1 MSQSTNGN
9 NVHCALGSLRG
20 AQHHHHDRLPHD
32 RGFAPTHAC
41 LRSAAVSCLPGLSYL
56 TEEFIEPLF
65 GCVEICNAN
74 YRLLQG
80 LCVRSARCDHLG
92 HNDDDDDDDD
102 NDNDDDNDD
111 DDGPG
116 RCRRLCR
123 R

>member
-41 LRSAAVSCLPGLSYL
+41 LRSAAVSCLPGLS
-56 TEEFIEPLF
+56 
-65 GCVEICNAN
+65 C
-74 YRLLQG
+74 